1 MLPAVIPSKPAVPAA
16 RPSAGLPFSPICCH
30 FASIL
35 SNFGTIGC
43 FPLGPNRPV
52 ISKRDLP
59 AMRVVLERSNLLKSL
74 GHVHRVVE
82 RRNTIPILS
91 NVLLVANGAS
101 LEMKAT
107 DLDLEMTE
115 ATAAKVE
122 RAGATTVPAHLLYDI
137 VRKLPDGAEVM
148 LKTDEDGTSMSV
160 ISGRSSFR
168 LQCLP
173 QSDFPELTAGS
184 FSHIF
189 RLEAETL
196 KRLIEKTQF
205 AISTEETRYYLNG
218 IFLHTHEAGGNLK
231 LRSVATDGHRLAR
244 AEVDAPAGSEGMP
257 GIIIPRKTVS
267 ELQKLVD
274 DPDVA
279 VTTELSDTK
288 IRFTIGSVVLTSKLI
303 DGTFPDYQRVI
314 PTGNDKQLVI
324 DRQSFAQAVDR
335 VSTISSERGRAV
347 KLSIAD
353 GQVTLAVNNPDSGSA
368 TEELPAGYSADP
380 LEIGFNARYLLDV
393 AAQLTGGEAKF
404 MLADAGSP
412 TLIQDT
418 ADEQTLY
425 VLMPMRV

>member
-1 MLPAVIPSKPAVPAA
+1 
-16 RPSAGLPFSPICCH
+16 
-30 FASIL
+30 
-35 SNFGTIGC
+35 
-43 FPLGPNRPV
+43 
-52 ISKRDLP
+52 
-59 AMRVVLERSNLLKSL
+59 MRVILERSNLLKSL
-74 GHVHRVVE
+74 NHVHRVVE

-91 NVLLVANGAS
+91 NVLLSAEGAT

-107 DLDLEMTE
+107 DLDLEVTE
-115 ATAAKVE
+115 ATPAKVE
-122 RAGATTVPAHLLYDI
+122 RGGATTVPAHLLYDI
-137 VRKLPDGAEVM
+137 VRKLADGAEVM
-148 LKTDEDGTSMSV
+148 LKTDEDGNAMTV
-160 ISGRSSFR
+160 TSGRSSFR

-173 QSDFPELTAGS
+173 QSDFPELSAGS

-189 RLEAETL
+189 RLDSVAL
-196 KRLIEKTQF
+196 KGLIEKTQF

-218 IFLHTHEAGGNLK
+218 IYLHTHDVDGKLK

-244 AEVDAPAGSEGMP
+244 AEIDAPAGSEGMP

-274 DPDVA
+274 DPNVA

-314 PTGNDKQLVI
+314 PTGNDKKLII
-324 DRQSFAQAVDR
+324 DRQSFAAAVDR

-347 KLSIAD
+347 KLSIGE

-368 TEELPAGYSADP
+368 TEELTADYSSDAI
-380 LEIGFNARYLLDV
+380 EIGFNAKYLLDV
-393 AAQLTGGEAKF
+393 AAQLTGTEAKF

-412 TLIQDT
+412 TLIHDM
-418 ADEQTLY
+418 ADETTLY

>member
-1 MLPAVIPSKPAVPAA
+1 
-16 RPSAGLPFSPICCH
+16 
-30 FASIL
+30 
-35 SNFGTIGC
+35 
-43 FPLGPNRPV
+43 
-52 ISKRDLP
+52 
-59 AMRVVLERSNLLKSL
+59 MRVILERSNLLKSL
-74 GHVHRVVE
+74 NHVHRVVE

-91 NVLLVANGAS
+91 NVLLNASGAV
-101 LEMKAT
+101 LELKAT
-107 DLDLEMTE
+107 DLDLEVTE
-115 ATAAKVE
+115 ATPASVE
-122 RAGATTVPAHLLYDI
+122 QAGATTVPAHLLYDI

-148 LKTDEDGTSMSV
+148 LRTDEDGNAMSV

-189 RLEAETL
+189 RLDSAAL
-196 KRLIEKTQF
+196 KGLIDKTQF

-218 IFLHTHEAGGNLK
+218 IYLHTIETGGKLK
-231 LRSVATDGHRLAR
+231 LRAVATDGHRLAR
-244 AEVDAPAGSEGMP
+244 AEMDAPAGSEGMP
-257 GIIIPRKTVS
+257 GVIIPRKTVA

-274 DPDVA
+274 APDVA
-279 VTTELSDTK
+279 VATELSDTK

-314 PTGNDKQLVI
+314 PTGNDKALII
-324 DRQSFAQAVDR
+324 DRATFASAVDR

-353 GQVTLAVNNPDSGSA
+353 GQVTLTVNNPDSGSA
-368 TEELPAGYSADP
+368 TEELAADYSSDP
-380 LEIGFNARYLLDV
+380 IEIGFNARYLLDV
-393 AAQLTGGEAKF
+393 SGQLSSGNARF
-404 MLADAGSP
+404 MLADSGSP

-418 ADEQTLY
+418 GDDNTLY